1 VDSVIPHMSGD
12 SIGKLELILKYVEFV
27 FPRNTFAPILMAF
40 ALENIV
46 SAGFS
51 WYFSEVGTVAG
62 WGIILVVSFLISTL
76 WGVIIGDKEELED
89 EVEKL
94 RNE

>member
-1 VDSVIPHMSGD
+1 MGD
-12 SIGKLELILKYVEFV
+12 DDISRMKLALKYVEFV

-46 SAGFS
+46 SEALS
-51 WYFSEVGTVAG
+51 WYFQEVGTIAG

-76 WGVIIGDKEELED
+76 WGVIIGDKEELEN

>member
-1 VDSVIPHMSGD
+1 VGRVIPHMADDVSTL
-12 SIGKLELILKYVEFV
+12 KLALKYVEFV

-46 SAGFS
+46 SEALT
-51 WYFSEVGTVAG
+51 WYFQEVGSVAG
-62 WGIILVVSFLISTL
+62 WGIILVVSFIISTL
-76 WGVIIGDKEELED
+76 WGIIIGDKEELED
-89 EVEKL
+89 EVEEL